1 MPDETSLET
10 RVTDAAA
17 ACAEEIATQEGWHND
32 SDLTSLRQLLARHMR
47 ELLGVADPSSQ
58 RSDAIPH
65 LDLSQQEMAD
75 EVCVPSSGESPTAEA
90 DRLRQVMARI
100 NDTICQTLAQALG
113 GYMWFKDDQ
122 VNFPGAT
129 EANGV
134 LVVEQTAEDLAK
146 LAAKRIAM
154 QAARITALESIG
166 PLLDDF
172 QAACAAAGRFG
183 DSEYR
188 YDVRQL
194 RARINALLAGSHA
207 QEQTADAPC

>member
-1 MPDETSLET
+1 MADETTLET

-17 ACAEEIATQEGWHND
+17 ACAEEIAADEGWED
-32 SDLTSLRQLLARHMR
+32 ASDLTLTKLVIARHMR
-47 ELLGVADPSSQ
+47 ELLGVADPSLQ

-75 EVCVPSSGESPTAEA
+75 EVCVPPGAESPPAA
-90 DRLRQVMARI
+90 
-100 NDTICQTLAQALG
+100 
-113 GYMWFKDDQ
+113 
-122 VNFPGAT
+122 
-129 EANGV
+129 
-134 LVVEQTAEDLAK
+134 DLAE
-146 LAAKRIAM
+146 LAAKRIAT